1 MTKQDQLEQLIKDTN
16 YLSGVIDTPELSD
29 FSNEDELKDYIG
41 ERIHEHEVVYYSRA
55 LEYLSEN
62 DPSLRESMEYADDY
76 GFEVRSLTSET
87 LATLH
92 IQRAMLDE
100 LSRIDFSELFEDG
113 E

>member
-1 MTKQDQLEQLIKDTN
+1 
-16 YLSGVIDTPELSD
+16 
-29 FSNEDELKDYIG
+29 
-41 ERIHEHEVVYYSRA
+41 
-55 LEYLSEN
+55 
-62 DPSLRESMEYADDY
+62 MEYADDY